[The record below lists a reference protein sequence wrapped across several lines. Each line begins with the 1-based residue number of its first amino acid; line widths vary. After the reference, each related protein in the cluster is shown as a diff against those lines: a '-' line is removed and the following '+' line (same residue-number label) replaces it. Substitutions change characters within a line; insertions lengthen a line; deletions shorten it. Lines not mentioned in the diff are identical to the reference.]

1 MKAMASEHVC
11 VFELAE
17 AVDQFAVRCMLK
29 FEWWQAASTTAWP
42 PKFSSD
48 GFALDE
54 QYNAICD

>member
-29 FEWWQAASTTAWP
+29 FE
-42 PKFSSD
+42 
-48 GFALDE
+48 
-54 QYNAICD
+54 